1 MFLIGVRTNFIGL
14 TSELM
19 FKKLPLYIIG
29 EHIAPFF
36 LGLIVIVFIFLMN
49 FMIKAVDKILGKG
62 IELTVI
68 LEYIGLNIAWILAL
82 AIPMSVLIASL
93 MAYGRLSADNEISSL
108 KAAGVSF
115 TKIIFPGLL
124 LAVGMTI
131 FMIYF
136 NNNVLP
142 EFNHRA
148 RMLGTDIY
156 RKRPDLNIEEGYF
169 TNDIPGYSL
178 LVKRKNGDILEDVT
192 IYNDE
197 SAQVQTTVT
206 ARRGKITIKG
216 NRLIFDLEDGE
227 IHELNMTN
235 REEYRRVDFEYH
247 RFTIPIEN
255 MTLERSTSRRRG
267 DREMSAQMMRKRVSD
282 LNGKIGSAYDKIQ
295 QYSNNNIEKIFK
307 PVSTID
313 KNSYAPIELWTPTN
327 REMEKAIGNSLRRV
341 KRTIQLIASES
352 TIINSYGRQ
361 QNKFLVEIQKKYS
374 IPFACI
380 VFMLVGAPLG
390 IISKKGGLAV
400 SMSIS
405 LGFFLIYWTFL
416 IAGEDLADR
425 GIISPLM
432 AMWSPNIL
440 VGAFGIYLSTRSVKQ
455 MGAWDADRILGK
467 FRTLFS
473 RSKPIDN

>member
-1 MFLIGVRTNFIGL
+1 L
-14 TSELM
+14 
-19 FKKLPLYIIG
+19 
-29 EHIAPFF
+29 
-36 LGLIVIVFIFLMN
+36 
-49 FMIKAVDKILGKG
+49 
-62 IELTVI
+62 
-68 LEYIGLNIAWILAL
+68 
-82 AIPMSVLIASL
+82 
-93 MAYGRLSADNEISSL
+93 
-108 KAAGVSF
+108 
-115 TKIIFPGLL
+115 FPGLL
-124 LAVGMTI
+124 LAVGATI

-148 RMLGTDIY
+148 LMLGADIY

-178 LVKRKNGDILEDVT
+178 LVKKKNGDILEDVT

-216 NRLIFDLEDGE
+216 NKLIFDLEDGE
-227 IHELNMTN
+227 IHELNMAN
-235 REEYRRVDFEYH
+235 REEYRRVEFEYH

-282 LNGKIGSAYDKIQ
+282 LEVKIESAYEKIQ
-295 QYSNNNIEKIFK
+295 NHSKNSIDKIFK
-307 PVSTID
+307 PDTAD
-313 KNSYAPIELWTPTN
+313 DNNSSSSVDAWTPTD
-327 REMEKAIGNSLRRV
+327 REMEKAIGNSLRKV

-352 TIINSYGRQ
+352 TIIKTYGRQ
-361 QNKFLVEIQKKYS
+361 QNKYRVEIQKKYS

-390 IISKKGGLAV
+390 IISKKGGLAI

-405 LGFFLIYWTFL
+405 LGFFLVYWSFL

-432 AMWSPNIL
+432 AMWSPNML
-440 VGAFGIYLSTRSVKQ
+440 VGALGLYMSTRTVKQ
-455 MGAWDADRILGK
+455 MGAWDIDRILGK
-467 FRTLFS
+467 FRTVFS
-473 RSKPIDN
+473 RRTSIDN

>member
-1 MFLIGVRTNFIGL
+1 
-14 TSELM
+14 M

-62 IELTVI
+62 IEMSVI

-82 AIPMSVLIASL
+82 AIPMAVLIASL
-93 MAYGRLSADNEISSL
+93 MAYGRLSADNEISTL

-115 TKIIFPGLL
+115 GKIIFPGLL

-178 LVKRKNGDILEDVT
+178 LVKKKNGEILEDVT

-197 SAQVQTTVT
+197 SALVQTTVT

-227 IHELNMTN
+227 IHELNMAN
-235 REEYRRVDFEYH
+235 REEYRRVEFEYH

-282 LNGKIGSAYDKIQ
+282 LEVKIESAYDKIQ
-295 QYSNNNIEKIFK
+295 QYSDNNIEKIFK
-307 PVSTID
+307 PVLTIN
-313 KNSYAPIELWTPTN
+313 KNSYAPIKLWTPTK
-327 REMEKAIGNSLRRV
+327 REMEKAIGKSLRRI

-352 TIINSYGRQ
+352 TIIKSYGRQ

-400 SMSIS
+400 GMSIS
-405 LGFFLIYWTFL
+405 LGFFLIYWSFL

-425 GIISPLM
+425 GIISPIM

-440 VGAFGIYLSTRSVKQ
+440 VGALGIYLSTRSVKQ
-455 MGAWDADRILGK
+455 MGAWDADRIMGK
-467 FRTLFS
+467 FRAVFS
-473 RSKPIDN
+473 RSKPIDS

>member
-1 MFLIGVRTNFIGL
+1 
-14 TSELM
+14 M

-49 FMIKAVDKILGKG
+49 FMIKTVDKILGKG
-62 IELTVI
+62 IEFTVI

-82 AIPMSVLIASL
+82 AVPMSVLIASL
-93 MAYGRLSADNEISSL
+93 MAYGRLSADNEISAL
-108 KAAGVSF
+108 KAAGISF
-115 TKIIFPGLL
+115 GKMIFPGLL
-124 LAVGMTI
+124 LAGGMTI

-136 NNNVLP
+136 NNSVLP

-156 RKRPDLNIEEGYF
+156 RKRPDLNIQEGYF

-178 LVKRKNGDILEDVT
+178 LVKRKRGDILEDVT

-197 SAQVQTTVT
+197 TAQVQTTVT

-216 NRLIFDLEDGE
+216 NRLIFDLEEGE

-235 REEYRRVDFEYH
+235 REEYRRVEFEYH

-282 LNGKIGSAYDKIQ
+282 LDVKIESAYDKIQ
-295 QYSNNNIEKIFK
+295 HYSENNLDKIFK
-307 PVSTID
+307 PDVTVD
-313 KNSYAPIELWTPTN
+313 NSSSASIETWTPTD
-327 REMEKAIGNSLRRV
+327 REMEKSIGNSLRRV
-341 KRTIQLIASES
+341 KRTIQLLASES
-352 TIINSYGRQ
+352 TIIKTYGRQ
-361 QNKFLVEIQKKYS
+361 QNKFRVEIQKKYS

-405 LGFFLIYWTFL
+405 LGFFLIYWSFL

-432 AMWSPNIL
+432 AMWSPNML
-440 VGAFGIYLSTRSVKQ
+440 VGALGLYMSTRTVRQ
-455 MGAWDADRILGK
+455 MGAWDIDRILGK
-467 FRTLFS
+467 FRTVFS
-473 RSKPIDN
+473 RRNSIDN

>member
-1 MFLIGVRTNFIGL
+1 
-14 TSELM
+14 M

-62 IELTVI
+62 IEMTVI

-82 AIPMSVLIASL
+82 AIPMAVLIASL
-93 MAYGRLSADNEISSL
+93 MAYGRLSADNEISTL

-115 TKIIFPGLL
+115 TRIIFPGLL

-156 RKRPDLNIEEGYF
+156 RKRPDLNIQEGYF

-197 SAQVQTTVT
+197 SAQIQTTVT

-227 IHELNMTN
+227 IHELNNDN

-247 RFTIPIEN
+247 RFTIPIEH
-255 MTLERSTSRRRG
+255 MILERSTTRRRG
-267 DREMSAQMMRKRVSD
+267 DREMSAQMMRNRVSD
-282 LNGKIGSAYDKIQ
+282 LNVKIESAYDKIQ
-295 QYSNNNIEKIFK
+295 QYSDNTIEKIFK
-307 PVSTID
+307 PVLTID
-313 KNSYAPIELWTPTN
+313 KNSYAPIKLWTPTD
-327 REMEKAIGNSLRRV
+327 REMEKAIGNSLRRI

-352 TIINSYGRQ
+352 TIIKSYGRQ

-400 SMSIS
+400 GMSIS
-405 LGFFLIYWTFL
+405 LGFFLIYWSFL
-416 IAGEDLADR
+416 IAGEALADR
-425 GIISPLM
+425 GIISPIM

-440 VGAFGIYLSTRSVKQ
+440 VGALGIYLSTRSVRQ
-455 MGAWDADRILGK
+455 MGAWDADRILNK
-467 FRTLFS
+467 FRGIFS
-473 RSKPIDN
+473 RSKPIDS